1 MRTLTQNYV
10 IDALSPQLVDDNTA
24 GTPWTLM
31 DAVDPVLFYLI
42 VGATDTTVDAKVQ
55 QATAS
60 DGTGAKDVTGA
71 DITQLS
77 AAAGDDKRVSVEVE
91 PARLDI
97 KNGFVYAR
105 LLITVG
111 NGTLGANVAAVCM
124 KRSRHNPP
132 SQPASFTQQVRVGV
146 EENTS

>member
-1 MRTLTQNYV
+1 MRTLTENYV
-10 IDALSPQLVDDNTA
+10 IDALSPQIVDAGTA

-31 DAVDPVLFYLI
+31 DAVDPVLFYVI
-42 VGATDTTVDAKVQ
+42 VGATDTTVDVKVQ

-77 AAAGDDKRVSVEVE
+77 AAAGDDKRVSIEVE
-91 PARLDI
+91 PARMDI

-105 LLITVG
+105 VLITAG
-111 NGTLGANVAAVCM
+111 DGTEGAYVSAICM

-132 SQPASFTQQVRVGV
+132 TQPADFTQRVRVAV

>member
-1 MRTLTQNYV
+1 MRTLTENYV
-10 IDALSPQLVDDNTA
+10 FEALSPQIADGAAV

-31 DAVDPVLFYLI
+31 DAVDPVLFYVI
-42 VGATDTTVDAKVQ
+42 VGATDTTVDVKVE

-60 DGTGAKDVTGA
+60 DGTAAKDLTGS

-77 AAAGDDKRVSVEVE
+77 AAAGDNKQVAIEVE
-91 PARLDI
+91 PARMDI

-105 LLITVG
+105 VLVTAG
-111 NGTLGANVAAVCM
+111 DGTEGAYVAGVSV

-132 SQPASFTQQVRVGV
+132 TQPTAFTQRVRVAV

>member
-1 MRTLTQNYV
+1 MHTLTENY
-10 IDALSPQLVDDNTA
+10 IFEALSPQLVDDSA
-24 GTPWTLM
+24 VGTPWTLM
-31 DAVDPVLFYLI
+31 DAVDPVLFYVI

-60 DGTGAKDVTGA
+60 DGTGAKDVTGG

-77 AAAGDDKRVSVEVE
+77 AAAGDDKQVSVEVE

-105 LLITVG
+105 ILITAG
-111 NGTLGANVAAVCM
+111 NGSLGANIAAVSV
-124 KRSRHNPP
+124 KRARHNPP
-132 SQPASFTQQVRVGV
+132 SQPAAFTQRIRVGV